1 MFFMKKIALPRTLF
15 TQKMIPASAMTQIT
29 CVNIYK
35 DGKFNMNG
43 KLVAILGGKTLE
55 ISFTNDGQHFLLEE
69 SSCDAQSIRFPKSGS
84 RKILAVTELLEQQHI
99 MLPAKYE
106 VWLTE
111 DGVWQGD
118 LLENPTLSQS
128 AKLRSLKKH

>member
-1 MFFMKKIALPRTLF
+1 MKKTALPRTMF
-15 TQKMIPASAMTQIT
+15 TQKMVPASTMNQIT

-43 KLVAILGGKTLE
+43 KLAASLGGKTLE
-55 ISFTNDGQHFLLEE
+55 LSFTDDGQHFLLEE
-69 SSCDAQSIRFPKSGS
+69 SSGGAQSVRFPKSGS
-84 RKILAVTELLEQQHI
+84 RRMLMVTELLEQQHI

-118 LLENPTLSQS
+118 LLENPMLSQS
-128 AKLRSLKKH
+128 PKLRSSKKH

>member
-1 MFFMKKIALPRTLF
+1 MKKIALPRTMF
-15 TQKMIPASAMTQIT
+15 TQKMIPASTISQTT

-43 KLVAILGGKTLE
+43 KLAAILGGKTLE
-55 ISFTNDGQHFLLEE
+55 LSFTDDGQHFLLEE
-69 SSCDAQSIRFPKSGS
+69 SSGGVQSVRFPKSGS
-84 RKILAVTELLEQQHI
+84 RKLLVVTALLEQQHI
-99 MLPAKYE
+99 MMPAKYE

-118 LLENPTLSQS
+118 LLENPMLSQS
-128 AKLRSLKKH
+128 PKPRSSKKH